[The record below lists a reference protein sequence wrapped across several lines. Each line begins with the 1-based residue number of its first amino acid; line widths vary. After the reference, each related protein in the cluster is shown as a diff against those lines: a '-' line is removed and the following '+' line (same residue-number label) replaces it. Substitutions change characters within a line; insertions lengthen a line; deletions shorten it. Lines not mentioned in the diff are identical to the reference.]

1 MNYKSKIVI
10 SMVFC
15 SKCGY
20 ENEDN
25 NKKCE
30 KCGEFLLKTEF
41 FEVDVKENFKDILKK
56 ENQKAI
62 NQISIETYNTV
73 IYNIINMGND
83 HLNKIIK
90 NNNININN
98 ESILNKIG
106 ILTQAYVKIGYK
118 TSGADLGHYA
128 YNSIFLDDRLYE
140 SQQIA
145 TLIHELA
152 HHLFSEIFEELLMYV
167 WECGKSDA
175 IEAFAWFTVTGSP
188 LVALTNE
195 YCAHTV
201 EGRFVPHGYQNYGS
215 FTTILKQNFDAERD
229 KEQINFALFL
239 GNTLA
244 HDIIYVLERF
254 ITPELREEIKEQF
267 KKDSFPPRYD
277 QIGYEITGVM
287 PDDMKIKT
295 ITDMLNSGF
304 EAAKKE
310 NMQEV
315 LENYKNAFTASNEN
329 ATQ

>member
-1 MNYKSKIVI
+1 MKNKSKIVI

-20 ENEDN
+20 ENDDN
-25 NKKCE
+25 KKKCE
-30 KCGEFLLKTEF
+30 KCGEFLLKQEF
-41 FEVDVKENFKDILKK
+41 FEVDVKENFKDLLKK

-98 ESILNKIG
+98 ESILNKIA

-152 HHLFSEIFEELLMYV
+152 HHLFSEIFEELLMYG

-215 FTTILKQNFDAERD
+215 FTTILKQNFDAESD

-295 ITDMLNSGF
+295 ISDMLNSGF

-315 LENYKNAFTASNEN
+315 LEKYKNAFTASNEN

>member
-1 MNYKSKIVI
+1 MKNKSKIVI

-15 SKCGY
+15 SKCGS
-20 ENEDN
+20 ENDN
-25 NKKCE
+25 KNKKCE
-30 KCGEFLLKTEF
+30 KCGEYLLKPEF
-41 FEVDVKENFKDILKK
+41 FETKAKENFKDILK
-56 ENQKAI
+56 EDNQKAI
-62 NQISIETYNTV
+62 RQITIETYNTI
-73 IYNIINMGND
+73 IYNIINMGRD
-83 HLNKIIK
+83 HLEKIIK
-90 NNNININN
+90 NNNINIEN
-98 ESILNKIG
+98 ETILNKIA
-106 ILTQAYVKIGYK
+106 ILTQSYVKIGYK

-145 TLIHELA
+145 TLMHELA

-188 LVALTNE
+188 LIFLTNE

-201 EGRFVPHGYQNYGS
+201 EGRFIPHGYQNYGS
-215 FTTILKQNFDAERD
+215 FTNVLKQNFDPEKD
-229 KEQINFALFL
+229 KEQINFALLL
-239 GNTLA
+239 GNSLA
-244 HDIIYVLERF
+244 HDIIYILEGF

-287 PDDMKIKT
+287 PDDVKIKV
-295 ITDMLNSGF
+295 IGDALNSGF

-315 LENYKNAFTASNEN
+315 LENYKNAFTASNES